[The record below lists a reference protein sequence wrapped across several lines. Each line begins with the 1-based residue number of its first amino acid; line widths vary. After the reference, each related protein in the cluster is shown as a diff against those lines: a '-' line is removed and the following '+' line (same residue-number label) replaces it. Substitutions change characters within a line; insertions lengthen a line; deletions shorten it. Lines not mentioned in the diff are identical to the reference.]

1 MSRLSKAEQI
11 IELAVMFQ
19 NSYSGLCIDDIQAH
33 FECSRRSAERMKTV
47 LFDMYPGKVEE
58 VPSNGKKKR
67 WRFVKTPINPL
78 ISFNVDDFVNLEY
91 LKALSNDE
99 ERKKQLDEL
108 IGKIKSLNPQKN
120 QRSLDTDIEAIM
132 ESEGFAVRQYS
143 RIKIDR
149 KILDDLRL
157 AMLSFKKVRFMYNV
171 HDNEREFVLHPY
183 GLIIAERYF
192 LVGFSEYVNDI
203 RLYRLDRIKDLTV
216 LEEYFEKDESFSLTK
231 YSENSFGVYQ
241 QTPLDVT
248 LEFDKSVAEDALN
261 YHFHPTQ
268 KIKKLENGNVRVRFT
283 AGGTHAIF
291 YNLFKWGSAVKIKK
305 PAQLKEEY
313 KQYLSDVLN
322 NL

>member
-183 GLIIAERYF
+183 GLIISEKYF

-203 RLYRLDRIKDLTV
+203 RLYRVDRIKDLTI
-216 LEEYFEKDESFSLTK
+216 LDEYFEKDDNFSLTK

-241 QTPLDVT
+241 QTP
-248 LEFDKSVAEDALN
+248 
-261 YHFHPTQ
+261 
-268 KIKKLENGNVRVRFT
+268 
-283 AGGTHAIF
+283 
-291 YNLFKWGSAVKIKK
+291 
-305 PAQLKEEY
+305 
-313 KQYLSDVLN
+313 
-322 NL
+322 